1 VTPLALAGGLRLR
14 PGERPSIICERPMVG
29 AALLGRL
36 TEGRRAV
43 LLPELLASV
52 FTLGAPAQRSTSR
65 RAVKAAL
72 GRTDSGD
79 DMAAIAFH
87 TAREH
92 LQRFALD
99 LPAHAGPHDAAP
111 PAVTWLR
118 DAPMQPDV
126 GAAPAALDALGGWL
140 HRRLF
145 GMAADQWLAR
155 WQREGGDWLS
165 QWCAGRDHPVARWL
179 ASVQGA
185 ARSIELECRALD
197 VLSSGEAGLR
207 ELGAA
212 LAADARFAEQPLWR
226 GAPAETGPWTRAGRA
241 DAVRT
246 VWDRLGARLADL
258 ARIAGGVPLAS
269 GALRLGSGIGMAWTE
284 MSRGLLM
291 HWIELETSGAGDAA
305 TARAARYR
313 VLAPTEW
320 NFHPDGS
327 FGCGLAAMAFDTA
340 ALRLAAAALDPCV
353 AFRVD
358 VDASQ
363 HA

>member
-1 VTPLALAGGLRLR
+1 
-14 PGERPSIICERPMVG
+14 MVG

-65 RAVKAAL
+65 RAVEAAL
-72 GRTDSGD
+72 GRTDNGGD
-79 DMAAIAFH
+79 AAAIAFH

-111 PAVTWLR
+111 PPVSWLR
-118 DAPMQPDV
+118 DAPMPPDV
-126 GAAPAALDALGGWL
+126 GAAPAALGALGDWL
-140 HRRLF
+140 QRRLF

-165 QWCAGRDHPVARWL
+165 QWCAGRAHPVAQWL
-179 ASVQGA
+179 VSVEGA
-185 ARSIELECRALD
+185 ARSIALECRALD
-197 VLSSGEAGLR
+197 VLDAGDDGLH

-212 LAADARFAEQPLWR
+212 LADDARFAEQPLWR
-226 GAPAETGPWTRAGRA
+226 GAPAETGPWTRAGHA
-241 DAVRT
+241 DAVCT

-258 ARIAGGVPLAS
+258 ARIAVGVPLAR
-269 GALRLGSGIGMAWTE
+269 GALRLGPGIGLAWTE

-291 HWIELETSGAGDAA
+291 HWIELEPRGAGDAA
-305 TARAARYR
+305 TARTARYR

-327 FGCGLAAMAFDTA
+327 FGRALAAMAFDAA

-353 AFRVD
+353 AFSVD
-358 VDASQ
+358 VGASQ